1 MVCLDYP
8 EIATSGQLQRSRD
21 ESLTMACW
29 EFCMRPPVRREMSG
43 RGPVFGA
50 ELEVSDAYH
59 ACCSNQLSDPTYLI
73 VVEWW
78 HYIFLCCVYVSIQWW
93 RPVCIL
99 GQIFV
104 VHFSSV

>member
-8 EIATSGQLQRSRD
+8 EIATSGQLQRSGD

-59 ACCSNQLSDPTYLI
+59 ACCSQPAVRSHLLDSCGMVALHFSVLRVCKYT
-73 VVEWW
+73 VVEA
-78 HYIFLCCVYVSIQWW
+78 C
-93 RPVCIL
+93 
-99 GQIFV
+99 
-104 VHFSSV
+104 VHFGSSFCGALL